1 MVSGPRRRNDS
12 AATRQA
18 LLRAAA
24 DLFAEKGFTAT
35 TVRDVAGRAGVNQ
48 ALVFRYF
55 GSKQELFAAVLG
67 SDAELAASEPV
78 DELPRRVLDALV
90 GEEPDAEHH
99 RLLAMLR
106 SCGDADAAQLL
117 RTEVGERY
125 TARLAELSAEPD
137 ARLRADLVLAWF
149 LGLGLLRSVLGAESL
164 VRADPEVLERH
175 VLRAVSALLE
185 RVEPPD
191 DET

>member
-1 MVSGPRRRNDS
+1 MPESRRRNDS
-12 AATRQA
+12 AATKQA
-18 LLRAAA
+18 LLRAAS

-55 GSKQELFAAVLG
+55 GSKHELFTAVLD
-67 SDAELAASEPV
+67 SDAEFVERGPV
-78 DELPRRVLDALV
+78 GELPRRVLDALV

-106 SCGDADAAQLL
+106 SYGDVDAAQLL
-117 RTEVGERY
+117 RAQVGERY
-125 TARLAELSAEPD
+125 SSRLAELSAEPD
-137 ARLRADLVLAWF
+137 ARLRGDLVLAWF

-164 VRADPEVLERH
+164 VNADPAVLERH
-175 VLRAVSALLE
+175 VLRAVSTVLE

-191 DET
+191 ET

>member
-1 MVSGPRRRNDS
+1 MSEPRRRNDS
-12 AATRQA
+12 AATKQA
-18 LLRAAA
+18 LLRAAS

-48 ALVFRYF
+48 ALLFRYF
-55 GSKQELFAAVLG
+55 GSKQELFAAVLD
-67 SDAELAASEPV
+67 SDAEFAARGPA

-106 SCGDADAAQLL
+106 SYGDADAAQLL
-117 RTEVGERY
+117 RAQVGERY
-125 TARLAELSAEPD
+125 SSRLAELSAEPD
-137 ARLRADLVLAWF
+137 ARLRGDLVLAWF

-164 VRADPEVLERH
+164 VGADPEVLERH
-175 VLRAVSALLE
+175 VLRAVSTLLE

-191 DET
+191 GT